1 LSSLFSITAS
11 ASNPTYL
18 ILSGLDRDEY
28 TAGYNTAA
36 MGSLSGNGAT
46 QNFSSAGGDAYSV
59 GIVFTYQASSG
70 QYYNATYG
78 YLSQMHFSASS
89 NTNDNVSLSLY
100 GTSNSS
106 LAAQYAAN
114 PYVLEENPSYF
125 SYQGSVSVVTQPA
138 DAATRATQATPDS
151 ICSAAESFVGKA
163 WNMDGCWVLASNIA
177 AVAGASLPASSTLV
191 GVPGVANGEWI
202 VAYNGPASANS
213 NWENNLV
220 AGEMVSFVTT
230 SGGGHITTVVSGSG
244 SSAMLIDNITYENGS
259 GGILNSA
266 NDGSAS
272 DILVSAPHA
281 ATQEFNGVNPSYAVV
296 YELDTP
302 TVSDLV
308 SGLTLTEKA
317 AKPLT
322 GLFSVSNPVA
332 SQAITEWQV
341 YDTSSADAI
350 TLNGVAQTADHSA
363 ATAATVSSL
372 STVGLLAG
380 NACGSDCIEVRA
392 YNGSY
397 WGDWQSLAATVTAPA
412 PPVVT
417 SQTANQTWTQG
428 QKVSLVLAANTFTDP
443 QGQTLTTTASLSNG
457 QPLPSWLSYN
467 AATRSFSGTVPKG
480 MESLTLK
487 VTATDTSGLSTSES
501 FGVNVP
507 AAAPTLTSQTANQV
521 WTQGQVVSLALP
533 ATAFTDPQG
542 EALSYAAVQSNGQP
556 LPSWLSFNASTRVFS
571 GTVPKG
577 MESLT
582 LKVTA
587 TDSSGLSASESFGVT
602 VPAAAPTLT
611 GQTAS
616 QVWTQGQVVSLAL
629 PATTFTDPQGEALT
643 YTAVQSN
650 GQALPSWLKF
660 TASTRIFSGTVPS
673 GAETLSLKVT
683 AADTSGLSA
692 SEIFG
697 VTVPSSSTAAGISVA
712 SIFGVRSTMQFMA
725 PPAGNA
731 SGATGLDDDA
741 FSPRGMYPPTSNGAL
756 ATRGSSYGAV
766 AQPSADGMWFNM
778 QPIHN
783 PSLIP
788 VLHH

>member
-1 LSSLFSITAS
+1 MSIKPAIGSAVATADQSFLFSSLFSVTAA
-11 ASNPTYL
+11 ASNPAYL

-28 TAGYNTAA
+28 TAGYNMAN

-46 QNFSSAGGDAYSV
+46 QQFSSAGGDAYSL
-59 GIVFTYQASSG
+59 GIVFTYQASTG

-78 YLSQMHFSASS
+78 YLSQLHFNASS

-100 GTSNSS
+100 GTNNSS
-106 LAAQYAAN
+106 MAAQYAAN

-138 DAATRATQATPDS
+138 DAAIKATQATPDS
-151 ICSAAESFVGKA
+151 ICSAAESFVGQA

-177 AVAGASLPASSTLV
+177 AVGGASLPASSTLV

-202 VAYNGPASANS
+202 VAYNGPVSANA
-213 NWENNLV
+213 NWEKNLV
-220 AGEMVSFVTT
+220 AGEMVGFVTT

-259 GGILNSA
+259 GGIENSA

-272 DILVSAPHA
+272 DILISAPHA
-281 ATQEFNGVNPSYAVV
+281 ATQEFNGVNPSDAVV

-308 SGLTLTEKA
+308 SGVTLTEKA

-322 GLFSVSNPVA
+322 GLFSVSNPLA

-372 STVGLLAG
+372 STVALQAG
-380 NACGSDCIEVRA
+380 NACGADCIEVRA
-392 YNGSY
+392 YNGAY

-412 PPVVT
+412 PPVLT

-428 QKVSLVLAANTFTDP
+428 QKVSLVLPANTFTDP
-443 QGQTLTTTASLSNG
+443 QGQALTTAASLANG

-467 AATRSFSGTVPKG
+467 AATRTFSGTVPKG

-507 AAAPTLTSQTANQV
+507 AAAPTLTSQTPNQT
-521 WTQGQVVSLALP
+521 WSQGQKISLALP
-533 ATAFTDPQG
+533 ATVFTDPQG
-542 EALSYAAVQSNGQP
+542 EALSYAAVQTNGKA
-556 LPSWLSFNASTRVFS
+556 LPSWLSFNAATRTFS
-571 GTVPKG
+571 GTVPSG
-577 MESLT
+577 AETLS

-602 VPAAAPTLT
+602 VPAGSSSFVAP
-611 GQTAS
+611 
-616 QVWTQGQVVSLAL
+616 V
-629 PATTFTDPQGEALT
+629 
-643 YTAVQSN
+643 
-650 GQALPSWLKF
+650 
-660 TASTRIFSGTVPS
+660 
-673 GAETLSLKVT
+673 
-683 AADTSGLSA
+683 TSGSIFAGSSGMQFIA
-692 SEIFG
+692 SPAAAFADYFNLDSDMFSPPRPLG
-697 VTVPSSSTAAGISVA
+697 LNGTGAMSAAGISPA
-712 SIFGVRSTMQFMA
+712 MA
-725 PPAGNA
+725 EPTA
-731 SGATGLDDDA
+731 SGLLYNP
-741 FSPRGMYPPTSNGAL
+741 FQNQS
-756 ATRGSSYGAV
+756 GS
-766 AQPSADGMWFNM
+766 
-778 QPIHN
+778 
-783 PSLIP
+783 LLP
-788 VLHH
+788 VLHHV

>member
-1 LSSLFSITAS
+1 MSIKPAIGSAVATAGQSFALSSLFSVTAS
-11 ASNPTYL
+11 ASDPAYL
-18 ILSGLDRDEY
+18 ILSGLDRNEY
-28 TAGYNTAA
+28 TADYNMAG

-46 QNFSSAGGDAYSV
+46 QQFSSAGGDADSV
-59 GIVFTYQASSG
+59 GIVFTYQASTG
-70 QYYNATYG
+70 QYYNATFG
-78 YLSQMHFSASS
+78 YLSQLSFKASA

-100 GTSNSS
+100 GTNNAS

-125 SYQGSVSVVTQPA
+125 GYEGSVSVVTQPA
-138 DAATRATQATPDS
+138 DAAIKAAQATPDS
-151 ICSAAESFVGKA
+151 ICSAAESFVGQA

-202 VAYNGPASANS
+202 VAYNGPVSANA
-213 NWENNLV
+213 NWEKNLV
-220 AGEMVSFVTT
+220 AGEMVGFVTT
-230 SGGGHITTVVSGSG
+230 SGGGHITTVVSGAG

-259 GGILNSA
+259 GGIENSA

-272 DILVSAPHA
+272 DILVAAPHA
-281 ATQEFNGVNPSYAVV
+281 ATQEFNGVNSAYAVV

-308 SGLTLTEKA
+308 SGVALTEKG

-322 GLFSVSNPVA
+322 GLFSVSNPLA
-332 SQAITEWQV
+332 TQAITAWQV
-341 YDTSSADAI
+341 YDTSSVDAI
-350 TLNGVAQTADHSA
+350 TLNGVSQTADHSA
-363 ATAATVSSL
+363 ATAATVASL

-392 YNGSY
+392 YNGAY

-412 PPVVT
+412 PPMVT

-443 QGQTLTTTASLSNG
+443 QGQALSTAASLSSG

-467 AATRSFSGTVPKG
+467 AASRTFSGTVPKG

-487 VTATDTSGLSTSES
+487 VTAADTSGLTASET
-501 FGVNVP
+501 FGVTVP

-521 WTQGQVVSLALP
+521 WAQGQKISLALP

-542 EALSYAAVQSNGQP
+542 ETLTYAAVQTNGKA
-556 LPSWLSFNASTRVFS
+556 LPSWLSFNAATR
-571 GTVPKG
+571 T
-577 MESLT
+577 
-582 LKVTA
+582 
-587 TDSSGLSASESFGVT
+587 
-602 VPAAAPTLT
+602 
-611 GQTAS
+611 
-616 QVWTQGQVVSLAL
+616 
-629 PATTFTDPQGEALT
+629 
-643 YTAVQSN
+643 
-650 GQALPSWLKF
+650 
-660 TASTRIFSGTVPS
+660 FSGTVPS

-683 AADTSGLSA
+683 ATDSSGLSA
-692 SEIFG
+692 AESFG
-697 VTVPSSSTAAGISVA
+697 ITVPAGSSAVAGITIASILGGSPAMRFISPAGSAAGFTGLHDDEVFRPRGLTPPTLNGPAAMSTAS
-712 SIFGVRSTMQFMA
+712 FGAAAEPS
-725 PPAGNA
+725 A
-731 SGATGLDDDA
+731 SGLWMN
-741 FSPRGMYPPTSNGAL
+741 F
-756 ATRGSSYGAV
+756 
-766 AQPSADGMWFNM
+766 QPS
-778 QPIHN
+778 HN